1 VAAVERANAE
11 QLIGILDEL
20 ANTTYF
26 RMMEINME
34 GKCKFWGDQPEKK
47 CNKTLPPVDGDSE
60 DVQGG
65 GGGVCVCMCV
75 CMCVCPCVYTQT
87 NTDTQ
92 PQSHSHTHTNTHTR
106 THTQGCRRRRRRA
119 I

>member
-1 VAAVERANAE
+1 MAAVELANAE

-65 GGGVCVCMCV
+65 LLGGFQPPSAPAAKTVTSEERNVLN
-75 CMCVCPCVYTQT
+75 TQV
-87 NTDTQ
+87 
-92 PQSHSHTHTNTHTR
+92 S
-106 THTQGCRRRRRRA
+106 
-119 I
+119 